1 VVRFSQVIENPP
13 ELRDRIRGLGG
24 ARN

>member
-1 VVRFSQVIENPP
+1 VRFSQVIENPP
-13 ELRDRIRGLGG
+13 ELRDRIHGLGG